1 MESEVQSRFCGHL
14 DLDWAIIEGGL
25 EIPERAALH
34 RDAPEHFT
42 PDPDRAAEVLHRWRN
57 MLGRSEGASLD
68 DRLADLGIR
77 EADFATVV
85 GSVAESAAGSLPRE
99 PWMNIAAAVADWRG
113 PCDESGL
120 PLAAFLTSD
129 EDTSI
134 PFEHGLVPWVDV
146 ATERL
151 RARRPDVEEV
161 LGPELLQRQQRRL
174 AAGLALFAR
183 DLNIVDLDRH
193 RFGRYSGNDFAI
205 GLFSTS
211 PPRDAYIA
219 TVREMIGPHAEAWM
233 RRVPALARLLATRA
247 DAWARGLAEFV
258 DRLETDGAIIRDE
271 FAGGVDPGALTEVS
285 FGSGDSHNG
294 GRTVAMLR
302 FESGL
307 RLVYKPRS
315 CSVDVAF
322 RSIVDAVN
330 EPLGPELH
338 LRVPHTI
345 DRGIYGWAEFIDATP
360 CRDADAIGRF
370 YRRMGVLLAIIH
382 TLQGNDF
389 HLENVKADGEDPVP
403 IDLETVS
410 VPSGLIEDPNTTP
423 DAAVKSIEHSVLRTL
438 LLPNAM
444 GFGHDRQLRN
454 MGAIQLEAATGQ
466 QRVVRRLLHVNTDF
480 QRWITDAS
488 DGVDETINS
497 QVRAEN
503 GDTIANQS
511 QQAAIRSGYDSAYRS
526 ILERAAHWSSGESPV
541 GELGAAWVR
550 VLNRATNVYM
560 RLLLE
565 SCESSNLTSGVDRWI
580 ALDRLALCMESGV
593 DLGRPT
599 AVELVAAEHSA
610 LFAGDVAYFLAT
622 GAGRTYWV
630 VDSESG
636 RQTELPNA
644 ALSSSAVESARSQI
658 GRMGVEDLAMQ
669 LKLQGDAYQTTVA
682 SLDRILHVRPSDP
695 GPDDV
700 EALVSQRPLRELVV
714 EALEVI
720 VDQAVSTG
728 ENKNWID
735 LTLDPQSEALRPSPL
750 DADVYSGRGGL
761 SLLFERAY
769 RVLGDRRWLDLA
781 RSALGHEFAIWQQ
794 VATREQFLR
803 GAPSGL
809 LQRAGLMAG
818 FWAIGRHE
826 GFGGHRVAARE
837 LATSISDRTIRND
850 QSFDVIAG
858 SAGYILLLLRLA
870 EEEELPGVHEVVGRL
885 ADHLVATHVDD
896 GGPGWQTL
904 GGDSL
909 PLCGFGHGRAGIGLA
924 LLEAGRALDRPDLR
938 RFAMSVFEAEHG
950 WRGATPAEG
959 WPDYRSL
966 KPSERSK
973 APMGANRW
981 CAGTEGIALSRA
993 AALAVV
999 DDPLLRD
1006 DLDFAMETVRPS
1018 TVPGRVHLC
1027 CGLTGRIL
1035 THQTLDRLLDE
1046 PGLFDRKRSMEIVA
1060 GSLDPRVTPEPSVM
1074 GVGLF
1079 QGTGGLIWTALSLLD
1094 DDGSDLLLL
1103 RP

>member
-1 MESEVQSRFCGHL
+1 MKSEARPRFCDH
-14 DLDWAIIEGGL
+14 DVLDWAIIEESL
-25 EIPERAALH
+25 DLPERIALH
-34 RDAPEHFT
+34 REAPEHFM
-42 PDPDRAAEVLHRWRN
+42 PDHARASEASRGWKD
-57 MLGRSEGASLD
+57 MLGRPEDGVLH

-77 EADFATVV
+77 EEDFATVV
-85 GSVAESAAGSLPRE
+85 GAVSKDAAGSLPHH
-99 PWMNIAAAVADWRG
+99 PWMDVAAEVVGWRG
-113 PCDESGL
+113 PCGESGL
-120 PLAAFLTSD
+120 PQATYLRSD
-129 EDTSI
+129 DEKPI
-134 PFEHGLVPWVDV
+134 PFEDGLVPWVDA
-146 ATERL
+146 ATDRL
-151 RARRPDVEEV
+151 RARRPAVDES
-161 LGPELLQRQQRRL
+161 LGPDLLRKQQRRL
-174 AAGLALFAR
+174 LEGLAVFAR
-183 DLNIVDLDRH
+183 DVNITDLDRH

-205 GLFSTS
+205 GLFSNS

-219 TVREMIGPHAEAWM
+219 TVREMIGSHAEAWM

-258 DRLETDGAIIRDE
+258 DRLETDRAIIRDE

-315 CSVDVAF
+315 CSVDVGF

-330 EPLGPELH
+330 EPLDPELH

-345 DRGIYGWAEFIDATP
+345 DRGLYGWAEFIDATP
-360 CRDADAIGRF
+360 CRDGDAVGRF
-370 YRRMGVLLAIIH
+370 YRRMGVLLAVIH

-410 VPSGLIEDPNTTP
+410 VPKASVDDPAATP
-423 DAAVKSIEHSVLRTL
+423 DAALEIIDHSVLRTL

-454 MGAIQLEAATGQ
+454 MGAIQLEAEAGP

-480 QRWITDAS
+480 QRWITDAC
-488 DGVDETINS
+488 GGEKETTNS
-497 QVRAEN
+497 QVLAEN
-503 GDTIANQS
+503 GDTISNQA
-511 QQAAIRSGYDSAYRS
+511 QQAAIRSGYEIAYRS
-526 ILERAAHWSSGESPV
+526 ILERSSRWSADDSPV
-541 GELGAAWVR
+541 GELDQAWVR

-565 SCESSNLTSGVDRWI
+565 SCESSNLASGVDRWI

-593 DLGRPT
+593 DLSRPT

-610 LFAGDVAYFLAT
+610 LFAGDVAYFLAV
-622 GAGRTYWV
+622 GAGLTYWV

-636 RQTELPNA
+636 RLTELPNA

-658 GRMGVEDLAMQ
+658 ERMGVEDLAMQ

-682 SLDRILHVRPSDP
+682 SLDRILHASPSDP
-695 GPDDV
+695 GHGDV

-714 EALEVI
+714 EALDAI
-720 VDQAVSTG
+720 VEQAISTG
-728 ENKNWID
+728 GRFNWID
-735 LTLDPQSEALRPSPL
+735 LSLDPQSEALRPSPL
-750 DADVYSGRGGL
+750 DAGIYAGRGGL

-769 RVLGDRRWLDLA
+769 RVLGDRRWLDVA
-781 RSALGHEFAIWQQ
+781 QSALGHEFASWEN
-794 VATREQFLR
+794 VATRESFLR
-803 GAPSGL
+803 DAASGL
-809 LQRAGLMAG
+809 LSRAGVLAG

-826 GFGGHRVAARE
+826 GFGGHREAARE
-837 LATSISDRTIRND
+837 IATSISDRTIRND

-870 EEEELPGVHEVVGRL
+870 EEEEIPGVHDVVGRL
-885 ADHLVATHVDD
+885 ADHLVARQVDD

-904 GGDSL
+904 GGDSI

-973 APMGANRW
+973 ALMGANRW

-993 AALAVV
+993 AALSVV

-1035 THQTLDRLLDE
+1035 AHQTLDRLLDE

-1079 QGTGGLIWTALSLLD
+1079 QGTGGLIWTAMSLLE